1 MSKISKGKV
10 LLVGAGPGAAG
21 LLTLRGAEALRQAD
35 VVIYDALINRNL
47 LHLAPDSAEL
57 IFGGKRATRHAIP
70 QEKLNQMLVDL
81 AAAGKVVVRLKG
93 GDPYIFGRGGEEI
106 AHLAQA
112 KIDFEVV
119 PGVSSFS
126 AAAAYA
132 GIPITH
138 RDHSSGFVVIT
149 GYEDP
154 DKPLPTI
161 DWSAVANAP
170 GTKVVFMG
178 VRQIRHIA
186 DSLVA
191 AGKAKKT
198 PVAMIR
204 WGTTGKQETIE
215 GTLATIANVSEKAD
229 FKPPAM
235 IIIGDVV
242 KLRGKLKW
250 FEKRPL
256 LGQRIVVTRPRK
268 QTAGTTRAFE
278 ELGADVLEIPVIRT
292 APAEERMAL
301 LDCLMELNS
310 YQWLVFTS
318 ANGVDMFFEQFFKAF
333 PDLRDLGGARIAAV
347 GPATAERLAALHL
360 KVDVQPKTHTAV
372 AVARAINDFEC
383 IENLNICLFRA
394 EKANP
399 DLPKE
404 LEAAGGIVDDIPIYQ
419 TVAESVDRTGA
430 GEQLLEHGAE
440 WLTFTSGSTVEHFHA
455 RFDLPKLLKT
465 FPKMRVASIGPETT
479 NALKTLKISPQVEAS
494 PHTAEGLVEGIKK
507 AVRKGYPPRTAA
519 LFLR

>member
-1 MSKISKGKV
+1 MSKTLKGKV
-10 LLVGAGPGAAG
+10 FLVGAGPGAAG
-21 LLTLRGAEALRQAD
+21 LLTLRGAEAMREAD

-47 LHLAPDSAEL
+47 LHLAPESAEL
-57 IFGGKRATRHAIP
+57 IFGGKRAAQHAIP
-70 QEKLNQMLVDL
+70 QVKLNQMLVDL
-81 AAAGKVVVRLKG
+81 AAAGKTVVRLKG

-154 DKPLPTI
+154 DKPAPTV
-161 DWSAVANAP
+161 DWSAVANSP

-178 VRQIRHIA
+178 VKQIAHISE
-186 DSLVA
+186 SLIA
-191 AGKAKKT
+191 AGMEKKT

-215 GTLATIANVSEKAD
+215 GTLATIAGVAD
-229 FKPPAM
+229 EANFKPPAM
-235 IIIGDVV
+235 IIIGEVV

-268 QTAGTTRAFE
+268 QIAGMTHAFE
-278 ELGADVLEIPVIRT
+278 QLGAEVLELPMIRI
-292 APAEERMAL
+292 APPEERMAL

-318 ANGVDMFFEQFFKAF
+318 ANGVDMFFEHFFKAF

-347 GPATAERLAALHL
+347 GPATAERLASIHL

-372 AVARAINDFEC
+372 AVVRAMSDFET
-383 IENLNICLFRA
+383 IENLNVCLFRA

-399 DLPKE
+399 DLPAE
-404 LEAAGGIVDDIPIYQ
+404 LTAAGAIVDDIPVYQ
-419 TVAESVDRTGA
+419 TVAEPEDRTGA
-430 GEQLLEHGAE
+430 GEQMIEHGAE

-455 RFDLPKLLKT
+455 RFDLPKLLKKY
-465 FPKMRVASIGPETT
+465 PKMRVASIGPETT
-479 NALKTLKISPQVEAS
+479 TALETLKVSPHVEAS
-494 PHTAEGLVEGIKK
+494 PHTADGLVDGIRK
-507 AVRKGYPPRTAA
+507 AVRKG
-519 LFLR
+519 